1 MIAPVLMKKPTQNPN
16 FKETARFF
24 PYHFANTRVVSGNFM
39 TDTEKIVTK
48 TKEYI
53 LKLYSNGYST
63 HQNMVTGL
71 KNGID
76 FFVGR
81 KDGFDTIKDE
91 ILTTCLTEFNERTK
105 VFDKVG
111 HLKMVDTIKTDF
123 IKFVTE
129 LNVNEL
135 LGVSPISFERRLKN
149 EESKTLESSLK
160 DKFDF
165 GSWKDENYYWE
176 PLSKT
181 KTKSPFVYFQDDLFK
196 SEEVQKVIDIL
207 KSISGDRIFLLTD
220 KNINYEVETSSF
232 DIDWIESAY
241 CDFKT
246 DWIIYISHEGT
257 ITFSGQKLI
266 SEIEGKLTE
275 TIKHKNPWD

>member
-1 MIAPVLMKKPTQNPN
+1 
-16 FKETARFF
+16 
-24 PYHFANTRVVSGNFM
+24 M

-53 LKLYSNGYST
+53 LKLYSDGYST

-71 KNGID
+71 KNAID

-81 KDGFDTIKDE
+81 KNGFDTIKEE

-123 IKFVTE
+123 IKFVSE

-135 LGVSPISFERRLKN
+135 TQVLPISFERRLKD
-149 EESKTLESSLK
+149 EESKSLEKSLK

-181 KTKSPFVYFQDDLFK
+181 KTQNPLVYFDDDLFK
-196 SEEVQKVIDIL
+196 SGQVQKIIDIL
-207 KSISGDRIFLLTD
+207 KSISGDRILLLTD
-220 KNINYEVETSSF
+220 ENINYEVETSSF
-232 DIDWIESAY
+232 DIDWVESAY
-241 CDFKT
+241 CNFET
-246 DWIIYISHEGT
+246 DWLIYISHEGT
-257 ITFSGQKLI
+257 ITFSGQKLLPEI
-266 SEIEGKLTE
+266 ENKLSEIMAN
-275 TIKHKNPWD
+275 KNPGH

>member
-1 MIAPVLMKKPTQNPN
+1 
-16 FKETARFF
+16 
-24 PYHFANTRVVSGNFM
+24 M

-53 LKLYSNGYST
+53 LKLHSEGYST
-63 HQNMVTGL
+63 HQNIVNSL

-76 FFVGR
+76 YFVGR
-81 KDGFDTIKDE
+81 KDGLDTIKNE

-111 HLKMVDTIKTDF
+111 HLKMVDRIKTDF
-123 IKFVTE
+123 ITFVNE

-135 LGVSPISFERRLKN
+135 SEVLPIAFERRLKE
-149 EESKTLESSLK
+149 EESKRLEKSLK
-160 DKFDF
+160 YNFDF

-181 KTKSPFVYFQDDLFK
+181 QNKIQTIHFEDNLFRP
-196 SEEVQKVIDIL
+196 EDVQIIVDIL
-207 KSISGDRIFLLTD
+207 KSISGERICLLTEE
-220 KNINYEVETSSF
+220 NINYEVETSSF

-246 DWIIYISHEGT
+246 NWLIYISHEGT
-257 ITFSGQKLI
+257 ITFAGDELI
-266 SEIEGKLTE
+266 TGIENELTE
-275 TIKHKNPWD
+275 IIKNKNPWN

>member
-1 MIAPVLMKKPTQNPN
+1 
-16 FKETARFF
+16 
-24 PYHFANTRVVSGNFM
+24 M

-53 LKLYSNGYST
+53 LNLYSDGCST

-81 KDGFDTIKDE
+81 EDGLDTIKEE
-91 ILTTCLTEFNERTK
+91 ILTTCLKEFNERTK

-111 HLKMVDTIKTDF
+111 HLKMVDGIKTDF
-123 IKFVTE
+123 IKFVNE
-129 LNVNEL
+129 LDVNEL
-135 LGVSPISFERRLKN
+135 LEVAPISFERRLKE
-149 EESKTLESSLK
+149 EESKRLETSLK

-176 PLSKT
+176 PLCKTQSKIQ
-181 KTKSPFVYFQDDLFK
+181 SIHFEDDVFK
-196 SEEVQKVIDIL
+196 PDDVQKVIDII
-207 KSISGDRIFLLTD
+207 KSISGDRIFLLTEE
-220 KNINYEVETSSF
+220 KINYEVETLSF

-241 CDFKT
+241 SDLT
-246 DWIIYISHEGT
+246 TSWLIYISHEGT
-257 ITFSGQKLI
+257 ITFAGEELTRRI
-266 SEIEGKLTE
+266 ESELTE
-275 TIKHKNPWD
+275 IIKYKNPWN

>member
-1 MIAPVLMKKPTQNPN
+1 
-16 FKETARFF
+16 
-24 PYHFANTRVVSGNFM
+24 M

-48 TKEYI
+48 TKEHI
-53 LKLYSNGYST
+53 LKLYSDGYST

-71 KNGID
+71 KNAID

-81 KDGFDTIKDE
+81 KNGFDTIKEE

-123 IKFVTE
+123 IKFVSE

-135 LGVSPISFERRLKN
+135 TQVLPISFERRLKD
-149 EESKTLESSLK
+149 EESKSLEKSLK

-181 KTKSPFVYFQDDLFK
+181 KTQNPLVYFDEDLFK
-196 SEEVQKVIDIL
+196 SGQVQKIIDIL
-207 KSISGDRIFLLTD
+207 KSISGDRILLLTD
-220 KNINYEVETSSF
+220 ENINYEVETSSF

-241 CDFKT
+241 CNFET
-246 DWIIYISHEGT
+246 DWLIYISHEGT
-257 ITFSGQKLI
+257 ITFSGQKLLPEI
-266 SEIEGKLTE
+266 ENKLSEIMAN
-275 TIKHKNPWD
+275 KNPLH